1 LRRPVPRG
9 RPFADAGVKMIY
21 MDHNATTPTDPRVLE
36 AMLPYFTERF
46 GNPSSPY
53 SLAHDPRRALDTAR
67 EMVADSLGCAPEH
80 IVFTGCG
87 SESDNIAIQGVC
99 ALCDGAPGHIVTS
112 SIEHHAVLNTCEQMQ
127 RVGWDVSYLEVTS
140 GGMVNVEDVARAL
153 RPDTR
158 LVTIMHANNEVGT
171 VQPLEEIGELVR
183 GREIAFHTDAVQ
195 AVGKIPVNV
204 DALGVDLL
212 SLSAHK
218 FHGPKGVG
226 ALYVR
231 PGTRVS
237 AVMFGG
243 QQERGLRPGTE
254 NVPGIVGLA
263 TALSIAV
270 EEMPQTTAR
279 LQAMTSRLTAGIM
292 ERIDG
297 VVINGDEAHRIP
309 GTVNLSFAG
318 IEGESVVLGLDM
330 EGVAVSTGS
339 ACTTDAVGPSHV
351 LQAMGV
357 TPNAAQ
363 GSVRFG
369 LGRDTDD
376 EDVSYVLAVLPGIV
390 DRLRAMSPFSSTRS

>member
-1 LRRPVPRG
+1 M
-9 RPFADAGVKMIY
+9 KMIY

-53 SLAHDPRRALDTAR
+53 SLAHDPRRALDAAR

-99 ALCDGAPGHIVTS
+99 ALCDGPPGHIVTS
-112 SIEHHAVLNTCEQMQ
+112 SVEHHAVLNTCERME
-127 RVGWDVSYLEVTS
+127 RVGWDVSYLGVTS
-140 GGMVNVEDVARAL
+140 GGLVSVGDVERAL

-183 GREIAFHTDAVQ
+183 GRGIPFHTDAVQ

-226 ALYVR
+226 ALYIR
-231 PGTRVS
+231 PGTRV
-237 AVMFGG
+237 AAITFGG

-270 EEMPQTTAR
+270 EEMTETMAR
-279 LQAMTSRLTAGIM
+279 LQAMTNRLTVGIL
-292 ERIDG
+292 ERIDD
-297 VVINGDEAHRIP
+297 VVVNGDEAHRIP
-309 GTVNLSFAG
+309 GTANFSFAG
-318 IEGESVVLGLDM
+318 IEGESIVLGLDI

-351 LQAMGV
+351 LQAMGIA
-357 TPNAAQ
+357 PNLAQ
-363 GSVRFG
+363 GSLRFG
-369 LGRDTDD
+369 LGRDTVD
-376 EDVSYVLAVLPGIV
+376 EDVSHVLALLPGIIE
-390 DRLRAMSPFSSTRS
+390 RLRAMSPFSSTGS

>member
-1 LRRPVPRG
+1 M
-9 RPFADAGVKMIY
+9 KTIY

-36 AMLPYFTERF
+36 AMLPYFRERF

-53 SLAHDPRRALDTAR
+53 SLPHDPRPGLDAAR
-67 EMVADSLGCAPEH
+67 EAVASCLGCAPEH
-80 IVFTGCG
+80 IIFTGCG

-99 ALCDGAPGHIVTS
+99 VLCEGPPGHIVTS
-112 SIEHHAVLNTCEQMQ
+112 SIEHHAVLHTCQQLEKC
-127 RVGWDVSYLEVTS
+127 GWDVTYLGVSS
-140 GGMVNVEDVARAL
+140 GGLVSVGDVERAL

-183 GREIAFHTDAVQ
+183 GRNIPFHSDAVQ
-195 AVGKIPVNV
+195 AVGKVPVNV

-231 PGTRVS
+231 PGTRVTAIS
-237 AVMFGG
+237 YGG

-270 EEMPQTTAR
+270 EEMPETMAR
-279 LQAMTSRLTAGIM
+279 LKTMTDRLSAGIL

-297 VVINGDEAHRIP
+297 VIVNGDEQHRIP
-309 GTVNLSFAG
+309 GTANLSFPG
-318 IEGESVVLGLDM
+318 IEGESIVLGLDM

-351 LQAMGV
+351 LAAMGLS
-357 TPNAAQ
+357 PNVAQ

-369 LGRDTDD
+369 LGRRTVD
-376 EDVSYVLAVLPGIV
+376 EDVDHVLAVLPGIV
-390 DRLRAMSPFSSTRS
+390 ERLRAMSPFSSGGA

>member
-1 LRRPVPRG
+1 M
-9 RPFADAGVKMIY
+9 KTIY
-21 MDHNATTPTDPRVLE
+21 MDHNATTPMDARVLE
-36 AMLPYFTERF
+36 AMLPYFRERF

-53 SLAHDPRRALDTAR
+53 SLAHDPRRAVDEAR
-67 EMVADSLGCAPEH
+67 ETVARCLGCAAED

-99 ALCDGAPGHIVTS
+99 ALCDGPPGHIVTS
-112 SIEHHAVLNTCEQMQ
+112 SIEHHAVLKTCEQME
-127 RVGWDVSYLEVTS
+127 RAGWDVTYVGVDGS
-140 GGMVNVEDVARAL
+140 GLLDPVEIERVLRA
-153 RPDTR
+153 DTK

-171 VQPLEEIGELVR
+171 IEPLAAISRIVHDR
-183 GREIAFHTDAVQ
+183 GILLHTDAVQ
-195 AVGKIPVNV
+195 AVGKIPVDV

-231 PGTRVS
+231 PGTRV
-237 AVMFGG
+237 APIAFGG

-263 TALSIAV
+263 VALSIAV
-270 EEMPQTTAR
+270 EEMPETMLR
-279 LQAMTSRLTAGIM
+279 LRALTDRLSAGIL

-297 VVINGDEAHRIP
+297 VIVNGDPEHRIP
-309 GTVNLSFAG
+309 GTTNLSFPG
-318 IEGESVVLGLDM
+318 IEGESIVLGLDM

-357 TPNAAQ
+357 APNVAQ

-369 LGRDTDD
+369 LGRETLE
-376 EDVSYVLAVLPGIV
+376 EDVEHVLAVLPGIV
-390 DRLRAMSPFSSTRS
+390 DRLRAMSPFSSPGS

>member
-1 LRRPVPRG
+1 MHETGDPG
-9 RPFADAGVKMIY
+9 MKTIY

-36 AMLPYFTERF
+36 AMLPYFRERF

-53 SLAHDPRRALDTAR
+53 SLAHGPRRALDGAR
-67 EMVADSLGCAPEH
+67 ESVAKCLGCAPED

-87 SESDNIAIQGVC
+87 SESDNMAIQGVC
-99 ALCDGAPGHIVTS
+99 ALCEGPPGHIVTS
-112 SIEHHAVLNTCEQMQ
+112 SIEHHAVLHTCERME
-127 RVGWDVSYLEVTS
+127 RCGWDVTYLGVS
-140 GGMVNVEDVARAL
+140 DGGLVSVDDVERAL
-153 RPDTR
+153 RRDTR

-171 VQPLEEIGELVR
+171 IQPLEAIGELTRAR
-183 GREIAFHTDAVQ
+183 GVPFHSDAVQ
-195 AVGKIPVNV
+195 GVGKIPVSV

-231 PGTRVS
+231 PGTRV
-237 AVMFGG
+237 AAITFGG

-263 TALSIAV
+263 AALSIAV
-270 EEMPQTTAR
+270 DEMPETMER
-279 LQAMTSRLTAGIM
+279 LEAMTSRLTDGILS
-292 ERIDG
+292 RIDG
-297 VVINGDEAHRIP
+297 VLVNGDERHRIP
-309 GTVNLSFAG
+309 GTVNLSFPG
-318 IEGESVVLGLDM
+318 IEGESIVLGLDM

-351 LQAMGV
+351 LQAMGIP
-357 TPNAAQ
+357 PNAAQ

-369 LGRDTDD
+369 LGRRTVDQDID
-376 EDVSYVLAVLPGIV
+376 HVLAVLPGIV
-390 DRLRAMSPFSSTRS
+390 ERLRAMSPFSSGGE